1 MSRRILATALAL
13 AASLPLLASAQA
25 WKQAYPEL
33 VYSIVPAENASGV
46 TQRYE
51 PFVEYLSRE
60 LGTRIVLRI
69 ATDYAA
75 VIEGQKAGNIHIA
88 THGPSSYVRAW
99 TVTNGGVEAFN
110 TTINSDGSIGYYSV
124 AYARS
129 ADQGARL
136 EDFRGRNLCL
146 VDPNSAS
153 GNNVPRFSMSKLG
166 IDPDKFFG
174 KVAYAGSHEN
184 AITALVQKTCDVA
197 FNWWNSETDSNL
209 TRMAAKNLARASDV
223 KIVFRSDLIMGS
235 PNTYLASLPAELK
248 AAIARAFEE
257 APQKAKPAFDRLSDG
272 RDIGFK
278 RVGHADYEP
287 IVALQKFVDDM
298 RRRRGS

>member
-1 MSRRILATALAL
+1 M
-13 AASLPLLASAQA
+13 
-25 WKQAYPEL
+25 
-33 VYSIVPAENASGV
+33 
-46 TQRYE
+46 
-51 PFVEYLSRE
+51 
-60 LGTRIVLRI
+60 LRI

-88 THGPSSYVRAW
+88 MHGPSSYVRAW

-129 ADQGARL
+129 TDQGARL

-146 VDPNSAS
+146 VDPNS
-153 GNNVPRFSMSKLG
+153 
-166 IDPDKFFG
+166 
-174 KVAYAGSHEN
+174 
-184 AITALVQKTCDVA
+184 
-197 FNWWNSETDSNL
+197 
-209 TRMAAKNLARASDV
+209 
-223 KIVFRSDLIMGS
+223 
-235 PNTYLASLPAELK
+235 
-248 AAIARAFEE
+248 AFEE